1 MNLPLRFSAAPSPC
15 ETLKNSFLC
24 SRQKNFFLFFRKTA
38 EPRGASTRNQQERE
52 QKRRDI
58 GEDFSEKDWIK
69 NTVAALHDRQ
79 RDGALRSFQEAELF
93 WLRFWAVRL
102 DVCAIMFRFHSRLSG
117 FYGSVFFC
125 DRSCCCVALF
135 ALRLRCFVGH
145 IQNLLLRS
153 SCTTLKRQSPSS
165 FMHTL
170 KSCARTFVLTS
181 AYHFAVNVC
190 SPRCCKILAQEN
202 KFWCWWKMPFF
213 YDVESHWDGKRYRFG
228 NAIWHNNYE

>member
-117 FYGSVFFC
+117 FYGSVFFLWSLVLLC
-125 DRSCCCVALF
+125 RSFC
-135 ALRLRCFVGH
+135 
-145 IQNLLLRS
+145 
-153 SCTTLKRQSPSS
+153 SPSS
-165 FMHTL
+165 LLCGPYSEFIIAIVLHNTKTPKSIILYAHT
-170 KSCARTFVLTS
+170 
-181 AYHFAVNVC
+181 
-190 SPRCCKILAQEN
+190 QELREN
-202 KFWCWWKMPFF
+202 FRAHLGVSFR
-213 YDVESHWDGKRYRFG
+213 G
-228 NAIWHNNYE
+228 